1 MKKKSATNYPLWPK
15 VGHFTFLADFFRKKK
30 SATMGTTPVGF
41 FREALS
47 LLNLEILYDSVFCSK
62 VMVEE
67 RCVKSDKAQWWF
79 AGSLSTLIYTLKDS
93 ILQESWPLTC
103 KNLSLNLSFKLT

>member
-1 MKKKSATNYPLWPK
+1 MRP
-15 VGHFTFLADFFRKKK
+15 DIIFFPQKYSKFFEDII
-30 SATMGTTPVGF
+30 GF

-93 ILQESWPLTC
+93 ILQESGPLSGGTLC
-103 KNLSLNLSFKLT
+103 LWTTEFGQKSDHVDQ